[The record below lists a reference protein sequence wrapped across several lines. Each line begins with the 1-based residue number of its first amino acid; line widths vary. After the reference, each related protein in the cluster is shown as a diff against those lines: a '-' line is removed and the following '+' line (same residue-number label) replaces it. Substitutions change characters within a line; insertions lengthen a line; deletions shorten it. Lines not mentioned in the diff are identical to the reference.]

1 MYVYQ
6 FYSVAIT
13 QKKNNTIYAKRFIVC
28 IKFIFHHFSIRRT
41 SSDCQLLTSENENSS
56 HDVTPEHTLVESIDS
71 TSILQQQLSQQQ
83 QQQQHRKLSQ
93 QNSLDKMSDVSCV
106 GSVGSGAG
114 PQTIADLHQKLVQLT
129 SQPSESLNVGTP
141 PISYPAT
148 PHNNQMVGGYDA
160 YMHSLQQKLFNIG
173 MPVSS
178 ANAVGPLSPQ
188 TTIHSST
195 ILPETQADTIIEGST
210 ITQDGSSAFA
220 ISQTVS
226 SL

>member
-1 MYVYQ
+1 
-6 FYSVAIT
+6 
-13 QKKNNTIYAKRFIVC
+13 
-28 IKFIFHHFSIRRT
+28 
-41 SSDCQLLTSENENSS
+41 
-56 HDVTPEHTLVESIDS
+56 
-71 TSILQQQLSQQQ
+71 
-83 QQQQHRKLSQ
+83 
-93 QNSLDKMSDVSCV
+93 MSDINGIGNV
-106 GSVGSGAG
+106 GGGAG

-178 ANAVGPLSPQ
+178 ANAACPLSPQ

-195 ILPETQADTIIEGST
+195 ILTDTQADTTIEGST
-210 ITQDGSSAFA
+210 VTQDNSSAFA
-220 ISQTVS
+220 LSQTVS
-226 SL
+226 SLQCIILDVRVGK

>member
-1 MYVYQ
+1 M
-6 FYSVAIT
+6 
-13 QKKNNTIYAKRFIVC
+13 
-28 IKFIFHHFSIRRT
+28 
-41 SSDCQLLTSENENSS
+41 SENENSS
-56 HDVTPEHTLVESIDS
+56 HDVTPEHTFVESIDS
-71 TSILQQQLSQQQ
+71 TSMLQQQLSQPQYQ

-93 QNSLDKMSDVSCV
+93 QNSLDKVSDMSSM
-106 GSVGSGAG
+106 GSIGNGTG

-148 PHNNQMVGGYDA
+148 PHNHQIIGGYDV

-178 ANAVGPLSPQ
+178 ANAVCPLSPQ

-195 ILPETQADTIIEGST
+195 MLSDTQVDTTNEGSV
-210 ITQDGSSAFA
+210 ITQESSGTFAF
-220 ISQTVS
+220 SQTVS
-226 SL
+226 STWYIIFNALVGFLSWMYL